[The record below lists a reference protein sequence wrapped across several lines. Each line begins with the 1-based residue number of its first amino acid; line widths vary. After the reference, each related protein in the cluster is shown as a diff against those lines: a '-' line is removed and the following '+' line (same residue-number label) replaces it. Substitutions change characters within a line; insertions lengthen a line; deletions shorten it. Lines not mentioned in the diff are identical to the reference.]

1 MKGLIGQEGPFRNL
15 KKTLTM
21 LVTLP
26 EYASSQNVEGEEGG
40 SQENRHTDQ
49 TSAKSL
55 RLAENEV
62 GPEISSLAV
71 NYETDV
77 AADSISSF
85 PLSDNEDL
93 RSRQLVRPDL
103 NNSQIR
109 ALLKKK
115 VQLLSYFYV

>member
-1 MKGLIGQEGPFRNL
+1 
-15 KKTLTM
+15 M

-40 SQENRHTDQ
+40 SQEGRHTDQ

-55 RLAENEV
+55 RLPENEV

-109 ALLKKK
+109 ALLNKK
-115 VQLLSYFYV
+115 VAIFMFNYFI